1 MSDIEPITKEN
12 NPRRLIAVIA
22 GGILLLAALVLGAAG
37 YLIFKN
43 PVISHATTNLF
54 TWLFATNTTHTTWY
68 ITRAAGWVAYFLL
81 WFSMVWGL
89 AIPTKYFE
97 RYLSPTFVVDF
108 HEYISLLAIGFV
120 ILHVSVLMI
129 DQYLPFTLA
138 QILVPFMAPY
148 RPLWV
153 GLGVIGAYLSMLVT
167 VTFYLRKR
175 IGQKRFKAIHTLSM
189 AGYLG
194 VILHAFFAGSDSSL
208 PAVQLIYLGTFLVVV
223 FLTAYW
229 LINARI
235 NRQEKEARAI
245 AAASR
250 QGHAAGHPVHPAGH
264 QAHPTQQH
272 SHPVRR

>member
-1 MSDIEPITKEN
+1 MSDIKPITTEN
-12 NPRRLIAVIA
+12 DHTRLIAVVA
-22 GGILLLAALVLGAAG
+22 GGVILFAALILGAAG
-37 YLIFKN
+37 FLVFRN
-43 PVISHATTNLF
+43 PTISRATTNLF
-54 TWLFATNTTHTTWY
+54 AWMFATNTTHTTWY

-97 RYLSPTFVVDF
+97 RYISPTFVVDF

-129 DQYLPFTLA
+129 DQYLPFTLV

-153 GLGVIGAYLSMLVT
+153 GLGVIGAYLSLLVT

-189 AGYLG
+189 VGYLG

-208 PAVQLIYLGTFLVVV
+208 PAVQMIYLGTFLVVV

-229 LINARI
+229 LINAR
-235 NRQEKEARAI
+235 QMKKEKEARAI
-245 AAASR
+245 AAAAKQARLS
-250 QGHAAGHPVHPAGH
+250 GHTTHPAGH
-264 QAHPTQQH
+264 QAHPVQQH
-272 SHPVRR
+272 SHPARR